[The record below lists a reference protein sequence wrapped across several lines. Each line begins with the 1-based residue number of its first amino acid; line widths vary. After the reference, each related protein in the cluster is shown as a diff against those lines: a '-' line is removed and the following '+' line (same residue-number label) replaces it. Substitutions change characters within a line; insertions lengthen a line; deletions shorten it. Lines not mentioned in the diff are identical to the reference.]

1 MNAKS
6 EIYKMIDQIA
16 ALGLAVLM
24 VSSELP
30 ELIGMSDRIYAM
42 RGGTL
47 VAELTERKAM
57 TQAGILAHILVGA
70 RD

>member
-1 MNAKS
+1 
-6 EIYKMIDQIA
+6 
-16 ALGLAVLM
+16 M

-30 ELIGMSDRIYAM
+30 ELIGMSDRIYVI

-57 TQAGILAHILVGA
+57 TQAGIPAHILTGVPVGL
-70 RD
+70 

>member
-1 MNAKS
+1 
-6 EIYKMIDQIA
+6 
-16 ALGLAVLM
+16 M

-47 VAELTERKAM
+47 VAELTDRKAM
-57 TQAGILAHILVGA
+57 TQAEILAHILIGGRV
-70 RD
+70 